1 MADDYTG
8 AAIRACHMVRG
19 ATIKGLAIK
28 GGNAN
33 GLEQNALGAGVLCPY
48 CTNLEIDHCDLT
60 GNTAVGGESG

>member
-19 ATIKGLAIK
+19 ATIRSLTIK

-33 GLEQNALGAGVLCPY
+33 GLEQNALGAGVLVPIHA
-48 CTNLEIDHCDLT
+48 E
-60 GNTAVGGESG
+60 G